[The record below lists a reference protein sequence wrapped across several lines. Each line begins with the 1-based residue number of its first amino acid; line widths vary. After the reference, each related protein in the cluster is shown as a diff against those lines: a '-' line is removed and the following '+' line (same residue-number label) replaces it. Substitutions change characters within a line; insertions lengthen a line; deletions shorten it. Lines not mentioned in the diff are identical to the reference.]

1 MEESNTEN
9 QFRIELSEDVA
20 QGVYSNLTVIT
31 HSSSEVILDFVR
43 VLPGIPKAEVKSR
56 IILAP
61 EHAKRLLLALQDNI
75 RKYEAKFGTIQL
87 FNESSLPPM
96 STLKGEA

>member
-9 QFRIELSEDVA
+9 QFQIELNEDVA

-56 IILAP
+56 VILAP

-87 FNESSLPPM
+87 FNESSLPPI

>member
-9 QFRIELSEDVA
+9 QFQIELNEDVA

-56 IILAP
+56 VILAP

-87 FNESSLPPM
+87 FNESSLTQI
-96 STLKGEA
+96 ST

>member
-9 QFRIELSEDVA
+9 QFQIELNEDVA

-56 IILAP
+56 VILSP
-61 EHAKRLLLALQDNI
+61 EHSKRLLLALQDNI

-87 FNESSLPPM
+87 FNESSLPPI

>member
-9 QFRIELSEDVA
+9 QFQIELNEDVA

-56 IILAP
+56 VILAP

-87 FNESSLPPM
+87 FNESSLPTI